1 MADILA
7 FQEKAAA
14 EELTEEATRDS
25 GLVDIDHE
33 RERKLLRKLD
43 LHIMPLVMGL
53 YLFVRPFLLYI
64 VRLLFVAIIAT
75 HEER

>member
-7 FQEKAAA
+7 FQEKAAT
-14 EELTEEATRDS
+14 EEFCEEATGDS

-53 YLFVRPFLLYI
+53 YLFVRPFLPYI
-64 VRLLFVAIIAT
+64 VQLIVRGYYR
-75 HEER
+75 HS